1 MTNPVFLKAKAVSL
15 ALLLMSFY
23 TYSQNCTVEKE
34 SLKGT
39 YAGDCKKGKAHG
51 KGKAVGADTY
61 EGDFKNGVPDGQG
74 VYTWSNKNM
83 FDGRYVKGLK
93 EGRGTLTFRREGA
106 QDSVVEGYWKKD
118 VYIGQHE
125 NAWEVISKT
134 GSVTKV
140 EVEYA
145 PATSER
151 IRIIVTN
158 TTGGVSAIGGQLPQ
172 YKVDNVLVIKGFY
185 DRKTSLET
193 HLKSTETTLND
204 VTFPFRTKLQ
214 IAREEVEIEFFER
227 GSYIVNISINN

>member
-158 TTGGVSAIGGQLPQ
+158 TTGGVSAIGGQLPK
-172 YKVDNVLVIKGFY
+172 YKVDNVLVIKGCY

-227 GSYIVNISINN
+227 GSYIVNI